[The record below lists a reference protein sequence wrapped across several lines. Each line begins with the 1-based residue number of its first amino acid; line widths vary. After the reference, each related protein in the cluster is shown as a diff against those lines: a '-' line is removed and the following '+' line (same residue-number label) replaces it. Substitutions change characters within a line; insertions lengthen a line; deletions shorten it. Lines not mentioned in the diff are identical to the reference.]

1 MSGKNKKHN
10 SIIFL
15 TTLSVYLSLSLLGAA
30 PQVLAYAATTRDFDI
45 RTEIE
50 YQDDLDNKPD
60 EESLEKQAE
69 DFPKIFADL
78 LTEISRNLSEQ
89 TFKSP
94 LSANFQAQGFGKQF
108 FVFGNESNVTNGIS
122 ESINPLDQICDRY
135 IFAKVL
141 PAARSLTEYKNLYN
155 SGTHIGQIKEV
166 QSKIKADASGLF
178 FEVSF
183 SRSNTEVFADYLNAR
198 YASLAKNTEETRLKK
213 FYENTKINSENNQ
226 VFIVTRLPR
235 AAIDSSIQ

>member
-60 EESLEKQAE
+60 GELEENSADNFPRTLF
-69 DFPKIFADL
+69 DFLGQIKNETANGRIQLPLPVEFGSSGYTKIF
-78 LTEISRNLSEQ
+78 EEGSGQS
-89 TFKSP
+89 S
-94 LSANFQAQGFGKQF
+94 GY
-108 FVFGNESNVTNGIS
+108 ESNSRIDD
-122 ESINPLDQICDRY
+122 LCDQ
-135 IFAKVL
+135 F
-141 PAARSLTEYKNLYN
+141 
-155 SGTHIGQIKEV
+155 IGQILKNSIKSADYKWLFNTGV
-166 QSKIKADASGLF
+166 QIGKVKQTDAKIRANKSDLI

-183 SRSNTEVFADYLNAR
+183 SRSNAEAFADYLNAR

-213 FYENTKINSENNQ
+213 FYENTEINVENNQ

-235 AAIDSSIQ
+235 AAIDSLIQ